1 MSEPNERSESL
12 GNPGDMP
19 GLRPAVRSAV
29 RTPLYEASQAARYD
43 RQLLIREIQSKT
55 ARRLIAYVAG
65 VEAAIDRDDTLGFAD
80 LLHNVPSEQPVD
92 LLLHTPGGDIDAA
105 EKLVYMMR
113 KRIGNSALRMV
124 VPDFAKSAGTL
135 MVLGSDAIV
144 MSDTSELGPIDPQIV
159 RADVN
164 GNRIAHSIFNYIH
177 AHEALRAELVKN
189 PDSVAARMM
198 FGKLDPETVKLF
210 ESIRD
215 RARSCG
221 ESFLKRWMLNKSG
234 GNWSKIVSELLD
246 VKRWQSH
253 GQMIS
258 SDDARDLGLTV
269 EYLGHED
276 DLWSSYWRLYCRQ
289 RVAITPRQKLFESD
303 HVCLTLDAGSGGQA
317 GAGGA
322 KGHGSLE

>member
-1 MSEPNERSESL
+1 MSGTNESS
-12 GNPGDMP
+12 GKPVI
-19 GLRPAVRSAV
+19 PASSSSFGPAIRSAV
-29 RTPLYEASQAARYD
+29 RTPLYEASHVARYD
-43 RQLLIREIQSKT
+43 RQLLIHEIQAKT
-55 ARRLIAYVAG
+55 KRRLITYVAG

-80 LLHNVPSEQPVD
+80 LLHNVPAGQPLD

-113 KRIGNSALRMV
+113 KRTGSAELRII

-135 MVLGSDAIV
+135 IVLGADAIV

-159 RADVN
+159 RSDVN
-164 GNRIAHSIFNYIH
+164 GNRIAHSIFNYLH
-177 AHEALRAELVKN
+177 AHDALREELARS
-189 PDSVAARMM
+189 PDSIAARML

-210 ESIRD
+210 ESVRD
-215 RARSCG
+215 RARSCA
-221 ESFLKRWMLNKSG
+221 ESFLKKWMFNKTA

-258 SDDARDLGLTV
+258 SDDAHDLGLTV
-269 EYLGHED
+269 EPLEHSD
-276 DLWSSYWRLYCRQ
+276 DLWVGYWRLYCRQ

-303 HVCLTLDAGSGGQA
+303 HVCLVLDAGSGGQA
-317 GAGGA
+317 GATGSPA
-322 KGHGSLE
+322 HGS